1 MAFVKLFALQANA
14 IKTIYFCNEED
25 ISIKKILPFK
35 GEQKYLSIRK
45 ALAKTSTN
53 HLYWIN
59 FIQKHNLKSG

>member
-14 IKTIYFCNEED
+14 IKTIYFCNEE
-25 ISIKKILPFK
+25 IAIKKILPFK
-35 GEQKYLSIRK
+35 GERKYLNIRK

-59 FIQKHNLKSG
+59 FVQKHNLKSR